1 MTAGTDIPSLA
12 TLEYMPYLDAGGQIP
27 EEFQGKIG
35 VYAIFDAEKVLQ
47 YVGYS
52 RDVSLSLK
60 QHLVRSPQQCY
71 WLKAQTIERPSRT
84 ILETIRESWIAE
96 NGAPPAGNA
105 GDEAK
110 WTQAIDVRMLM
121 TPEEKANY
129 EKAAGQELEQVKVL
143 KQVARRV
150 QADILA
156 SLEARGVRMELR
168 FNPKIKENG
177 LLDLK

>member
-1 MTAGTDIPSLA
+1 
-12 TLEYMPYLDAGGQIP
+12 
-27 EEFQGKIG
+27 
-35 VYAIFDAEKVLQ
+35 
-47 YVGYS
+47 
-52 RDVSLSLK
+52 
-60 QHLVRSPQQCY
+60 VRSPQQCY
-71 WLKAQTIERPSRT
+71 WLKAQTIERPSRS
-84 ILETIRESWIAE
+84 ILESIRESWIAE
-96 NGAPPAGNA
+96 NGAAPAGNA

-121 TPEEKANY
+121 TPEEQASY
-129 EKAAGQELEQVKVL
+129 EQAAGQELEQA
-143 KQVARRV
+143 KQLQKIARRV